1 MGESVEG
8 CPCARARRK
17 GLGHGRNQGS
27 EGIDPSS
34 GLRPER
40 SSDYAALFLFRTKM
54 GGLCF
59 LRPHLSKLIDS
70 WHRELQLVLWTSTP
84 MVGLGPIS

>member
-1 MGESVEG
+1 MGEAVEG

-59 LRPHLSKLIDS
+59 LRPHLSKLIGS
-70 WHRELQLVLWTSTP
+70 
-84 MVGLGPIS
+84 